1 MDGVPSERSE
11 LERRGIVRRGALA
24 RMGVT
29 VSGPPV
35 AGDWLVD
42 PARLADLRAALA
54 AEVDRYTAAHPLE
67 TGVPVEALRHALDLP
82 DRVLVAALVTPPLV
96 VRSGRVGPPGR
107 ESALPA
113 PVASAVDK
121 VRADLAGAPF
131 HAPEAARLAD
141 LGLGPRE
148 QAAAVRAGALLR
160 VAEGILLLPDAV
172 ERAAAV
178 LAEVPQPFTLS
189 DARRAL
195 GTTRRVA
202 VPLLE
207 LLDRQG
213 VTRRLPD
220 DRRVLA
226 S

>member
-1 MDGVPSERSE
+1 
-11 LERRGIVRRGALA
+11 LRRAL
-24 RMGVT
+24 V
-29 VSGPPV
+29 
-35 AGDWLVD
+35 
-42 PARLADLRAALA
+42 

-67 TGVPVEALRHALDLP
+67 TGAPVEALRHALGLP
-82 DRVLVAALVTPPLV
+82 DRALVTALVTPPLV
-96 VRSGRVGPPGR
+96 VRSGRIGRPGR

-113 PVASAVDK
+113 PVAAAVDR
-121 VRADLAGAPF
+121 VRADLAEAPF

-148 QAAAVRAGALLR
+148 LAAAVRAGVLLR
-160 VAEGILLLPDAV
+160 VADGIVLLPDALD
-172 ERAAAV
+172 RAADV
-178 LAEVPQPFTLS
+178 LATVPQPFTLS

-207 LLDRQG
+207 LLDRRG

-220 DRRVLA
+220 DRRVVDRDGPA
-226 S
+226 APP